1 MNSESS
7 PRRASGYTITTNQPT
22 MTPNTESAP
31 DSIGKRSGASAPD
44 LKPGLVLAEPEA
56 LWVRPTINEP
66 VVERD
71 RRTEQ
76 DARGNVL
83 LDEVLETP
91 NVALGMSDA
100 GTAEMGAGAWPP

>member
-7 PRRASGYTITTNQPT
+7 PRRASGYTITTNQPI

-66 VVERD
+66 VVEH